1 MTDKINNILSNGT
14 RTFGKHLLYKGLIN
28 HCQLA
33 DALSC
38 QDYVNKSLPEL
49 AVKLEFL
56 TEEEAN
62 QINKICRDFN
72 ISFSEIV
79 IQNKYLSLDQ
89 LDEVIV
95 EQMNTR
101 LYLGEVL
108 VNMNIINRETLEEE
122 LVDYI
127 LKNQGTDLQRIAE
140 NGTNN
145 EPDVIELLVDVS
157 EQCLKQFGGFIVTDI
172 QVHKDLSNYR
182 SLNESEI
189 VSSVSMIGDIAV
201 EISLTVSSNF
211 VEQLAADIMEKY
223 SKKFKQDIV
232 LDVTTELLTTIC
244 GNLASTL
251 SFMDIVTDI
260 STPYI
265 SDIKEFMSYLDVKEN
280 KQVLIELKGTLGK
293 VMIGVIL

>member
-1 MTDKINNILSNGT
+1 MLENSGFLSDVTPGNVPVY
-14 RTFGKHLLYKGLIN
+14 R
-28 HCQLA
+28 
-33 DALSC
+33 
-38 QDYVNKSLPEL
+38 
-49 AVKLEFL
+49 
-56 TEEEAN
+56 
-62 QINKICRDFN
+62 
-72 ISFSEIV
+72 
-79 IQNKYLSLDQ
+79 
-89 LDEVIV
+89 
-95 EQMNTR
+95 M
-101 LYLGEVL
+101 
-108 VNMNIINRETLEEE
+108 EEE